1 MTTRRPARR
10 TRHLLAVGLVL
21 AMVALGAATMVAA
34 LPAVPASGAEVLPI
48 TQPDGPATAAPPDDP
63 GAPAAELPR
72 TVTGHDG
79 FVVLGLA
86 LVATSAVA
94 LVTAVR
100 NRPSQRRRRRRPH
113 EMW

>member
-1 MTTRRPARR
+1 
-10 TRHLLAVGLVL
+10 
-21 AMVALGAATMVAA
+21 MVALGAATMVAA
-34 LPAVPASGAEVLPI
+34 LPAVPASGAEALPLA
-48 TQPDGPATAAPPDDP
+48 PHTAAPPDDAGGP
-63 GAPAAELPR
+63 RGPSAELPR

-86 LVATSAVA
+86 LVAISAVA
-94 LVTAVR
+94 LVTAVH

>member
-1 MTTRRPARR
+1 
-10 TRHLLAVGLVL
+10 
-21 AMVALGAATMVAA
+21 MVALGAATMVAA
-34 LPAVPASGAEVLPI
+34 LPAVPASGAEAL
-48 TQPDGPATAAPPDDP
+48 PATLPDDPAAAAPPDDP
-63 GAPAAELPR
+63 AGSGAPGTELPR

-86 LVATSAVA
+86 LVATSVVA

-100 NRPSQRRRRRRPH
+100 SRPSQRRRRRRPH